1 MREDINN
8 NSSAFVDDDSIYGV
22 KTNPVPKPEKEIGID
37 TLHKFID
44 DLYYAGE
51 SSHVDISK
59 IDSFSQVSQNR
70 ETVYQLLDTMS
81 EDPTISAVLEVYA
94 EDATEMN
101 DEGRIVWVQSDDI
114 ETSKYITYLLDT
126 MMVDKHIY
134 KWTYSL
140 CKYGDLYLRLYRES
154 EIEDN
159 LFADKAKEKQQS
171 LNEDIITAVKEE
183 INNYKLLHGG
193 KLPTQ
198 DEIKQLTED
207 IKLKVFS
214 KNDKYVHYIEMIPNP
229 AEMFELT
236 KFGKS
241 YAYIKA
247 PSLTNNSQKKDNL
260 LNSYYLY
267 SFHKKDVEVYE
278 PTMFVHAALEDNSSR
293 HPEEVELFMTENDE
307 NGVTYTVRKGQSLLY
322 NSFKIWRQMMLLENA
337 LLLNRITK
345 SSILRVIG
353 VEVGDMPKENV
364 GPHLM
369 GIKSLIEQKSAID
382 SGNSMEE
389 YTNPGPMENNIYVP
403 IRDGMGAITTQQIGG
418 DVDVKGLADI
428 DFFNNRLWGSLRVPK
443 QFMGFCDDNT
453 GFNGGTSLSL
463 ISSRYAKMVKRI
475 QSTVIQ
481 ALTDCVNLML
491 IDKGLDKYVNKFELH
506 MVPPTTQEEIDR
518 RDNMANKVGITRD
531 IMDLVQDIE
540 DPQARLAILK
550 SLLSG
555 IINDPDVLDIIQ
567 DEIDKLEEE
576 PALQDDVINDDE
588 DIDFGGGMSH
598 SSLGGNIPLSDLGDN
613 GVESTGEEESADDQ
627 VLPTPDELDVGD
639 FSDNT
644 NDNL

>member
-1 MREDINN
+1 MTDINN
-8 NSSAFVDDDSIYGV
+8 TSAFVQNDDLYGV
-22 KTNPVPKPEKEIGID
+22 KTNPVPKPEKGIGID
-37 TLHKFID
+37 TQHLFLN
-44 DLYYAGE
+44 DLAYFGE

-59 IDSFSQVSQNR
+59 IDSFSQISQNR
-70 ETVYQLLDTMS
+70 ETVYQLLDVMS
-81 EDPTISAVLEVYA
+81 EDPTISSVLEVYA

-101 DEGRIVWVQSDDI
+101 DEGKIVWVESDDI
-114 ETSKYITYLLDT
+114 ETNKFITYLLDT
-126 MMVDKHIY
+126 MCVDKHIY
-134 KWTYSL
+134 SWVYSL

-154 EIEDN
+154 EIEDE
-159 LFADKAKEKQQS
+159 LFVNKNKNNS
-171 LNEDIITAVKEE
+171 LNEDIIIEVKKQLNEYKQSHNGELPNEEE
-183 INNYKLLHGG
+183 IKR
-193 KLPTQ
+193 
-198 DEIKQLTED
+198 LTED
-207 IKLKVFS
+207 VKLKVYAKS
-214 KNDKYVHYIEMIPNP
+214 DKYIHYIEAVPNP

-247 PSLTNNSQKKDNL
+247 PTLTTSNAKKDNL

-267 SFHKKDVEVYE
+267 SFKRKDVEVYE
-278 PTMFVHAALEDNSSR
+278 ATTFVHAALEDNSSR
-293 HPEEVELFMTENDE
+293 HPEEVELQMNENDD
-307 NGVTYTVRKGQSLLY
+307 NPLTYTVRRGQSLLY
-322 NSFKIWRQMMLLENA
+322 NSFKIWRQMMLLENS

-369 GIKSLIEQKSAID
+369 GIKNLIEQKSAVNTD
-382 SGNSMEE
+382 NSMEE

-428 DFFNNRLWGSLRVPK
+428 DFFNNRLYGALRVPK
-443 QFMGFCDDNT
+443 QFLGFTDDNA
-453 GFNGGTSLSL
+453 GFSGGTSLSL

-475 QSTVIQ
+475 QSTIIQ

-491 IDKGLDKYVNKFELH
+491 IDKGLEQYVNKFELH
-506 MVPPTTQEEIDR
+506 MLPPTTQEEIDR

-531 IMDLVQDIE
+531 VMDLVADIE
-540 DPQARLAILK
+540 DIPARLSILK

-555 IINDPDVLDIIQ
+555 IINDPEVLDIIQ
-567 DEIDKLEEE
+567 TEIDKLEEQSNLYDE
-576 PALQDDVINDDE
+576 SGIDDE
-588 DIDFGGGMSH
+588 TDLGP
-598 SSLGGNIPLSDLGDN
+598 SSLPSIGASSSGGDIEIPSN
-613 GVESTGEEESADDQ
+613 ENEEESPDEQ
-627 VLPTPDELDVGD
+627 ILPTPADLNVGD
-639 FSDNT
+639 MSDNS